1 MEENTQDGDY
11 NDFNDLDYE
20 AAKQLLTQ
28 GSSMPTQVE
37 NRPNYEVP
45 DMNYDDALKL
55 LRSDKGGNVTRGTSN
70 IASKDEDDGMHLNSF
85 GKHLLAEAGS
95 AAQNTVKNMN
105 MPRLDQ
111 YFKGIPTVPGG
122 NTNLYDKFGIQ
133 KGGLD
138 EFGENVMGFLPYAS
152 GAGAIREGAKLLP
165 GMAKFIEKNPY
176 YTASAAENALSG
188 GAYGAVQDGESG
200 AETGAIAG
208 ALSPFPAAA
217 TDAALR
223 YGAQKFAQSAI
234 PGMTKRATDYMRNLL
249 SPNDYTTHLKGNFKD
264 AFDKNTANWGKVD
277 EAAAALDNS
286 FKGSGGAPGSL
297 IKSGDKTPQTS
308 FDNTPYLNHIDDY
321 INKINDLEPARREEY
336 SQALDFANKARE
348 LAPESVQGAVA
359 AHKNLNQALKEFMG
373 NKGVPAANM
382 RAKEFVSGLK
392 DNLKENMSNDF
403 LDSRMKD
410 LGYNQS
416 FSDIWNDANKS
427 HADLQNFYKV
437 PDKFGSPEEKKNFKS
452 AIRDRSASDEGAL
465 IGQYAPKPAQTG
477 TEGLDQ
483 LANVMGSKS
492 AAQDAVKS
500 YINRRPLTNGV
511 STLDVSNEYA
521 KLSPAQRD
529 WIYGGSKEGDLLNTI
544 NNVRQSFGKEPARSL
559 LTAGTHHALGLG
571 LPFLAGSA
579 GAHYLG
585 GDWKDDLLA
594 GLGVAAS
601 GKIPGAVAGRLSPRA
616 IKSVSDYAQR
626 SPVNYGRYLN
636 MPLQAALSSGRNQQ

>member
-45 DMNYDDALKL
+45 NMNYDDALKL
-55 LRSDKGGNVTRGTSN
+55 LRSSKGGNVTRGTSN
-70 IASKDEDDGMHLNSF
+70 ISSKDEDDGMHLNSF

-111 YFKGIPTVPGG
+111 YFKGIPTLPGG

-188 GAYGAVQDGESG
+188 GAYGAVQDGKSG

-208 ALSPFPAAA
+208 ALSPFPAALTNA
-217 TDAALR
+217 GLR
-223 YGAQKFAQSAI
+223 YGAEKIAQSAI
-234 PGMTKRATDYMRNLL
+234 PGLTKSATDYMRNLL
-249 SPNDYTTHLKGNFKD
+249 TPNDYTSQLKGQFSKAYNE
-264 AFDKNTANWGKVD
+264 NETNWGKVD
-277 EAAAALDNS
+277 EAAKALDNS
-286 FKGSGGAPGSL
+286 LSYAPGSL
-297 IKSGDKTPQTS
+297 TKDGKMPPT
-308 FDNTPYLNHIDDY
+308 FDNSPYIKHIDDY
-321 INKINDLEPARREEY
+321 VNNINSLEPARRQEY
-336 SQALDFANKARE
+336 SQALAFADEAKRT
-348 LAPESVQGAVA
+348 APQSVQGAVA
-359 AHKNLNQALKEFMG
+359 AHKNLNQTLSEFMTDRG
-373 NKGVPAANM
+373 IPAAN
-382 RAKEFVSGLK
+382 RQAKEFVSGLK

-403 LDSRMKD
+403 LDGRMKD
-410 LGYNQS
+410 LGYDQS
-416 FSDIWNDANKS
+416 FSDIWKAANKS
-427 HADLQNFYKV
+427 HQDLQDFYKA
-437 PDKFGSPEEKKNFKS
+437 PDKLGNISPNKKLKQ
-452 AIRDRSASDEGAL
+452 AMQGDTTEGNI
-465 IGQYAPKPAQTG
+465 IGQYAPKPSQTG

-483 LANVMGSKS
+483 LAKNMGSKQT
-492 AAQDAVKS
+492 AQDAVQAYMS
-500 YINRRPLTNGV
+500 RRPLTSGV
-511 STLDVSNEYA
+511 STLDVANKYA
-521 KLSPAQRD
+521 DLSPTQRD
-529 WIYGGSKEGDLLNTI
+529 WIYGGTPQKRYLDAIENT
-544 NNVRQSFGKEPARSL
+544 RQEFGKEPARSL
-559 LTAGTHHALGLG
+559 LTAGLHHGLSIGAPAALGYFG
-571 LPFLAGSA
+571 SELAG
-579 GAHYLG
+579 
-585 GDWKDDLLA
+585 GDKEQNLLS
-594 GLGVAAS
+594 AAS
-601 GKIPGAVAGRLSPRA
+601 LMGAAGIGKYLSRKLSPEA
-616 IKSVSDYAQR
+616 VNSIINYTKK